1 MADNKNMNYNK
12 NYRYINHHNYGYDN
26 NVKDNS
32 NIKNNVLVLIIIKIN
47 YKNKSIK
54 IIEFSFYLKKS

>member
-1 MADNKNMNYNK
+1 MN
-12 NYRYINHHNYGYDN
+12 HNNNDDIYDN

-32 NIKNNVLVLIIIKIN
+32 NIKNYVLLMIIKKN

-54 IIEFSFYLKKS
+54 IIEFFFYLKKS